1 MLSMNQGR
9 LFLERSEI
17 DLEWLLSL
25 GNSLHMTGEKG
36 GKKKQKVNLLR
47 FGLNI
52 LKDVKLTA
60 IAINSSNSS
69 SKLRNG

>member
-1 MLSMNQGR
+1 MDADIVLSINQSR

-36 GKKKQKVNLLR
+36 GKKTKGKFTEIWLEY
-47 FGLNI
+47 
-52 LKDVKLTA
+52 TE
-60 IAINSSNSS
+60 
-69 SKLRNG
+69 